1 MFQSHAVFSQC
12 HGSVKVE
19 PRPLSSSTFDTLTE
33 QRLKMAKVNLK
44 NVKSKKRSNQE
55 NEKDGSHD
63 SKKEQRI
70 IEQDSSPKRD
80 KSH

>member
-1 MFQSHAVFSQC
+1 
-12 HGSVKVE
+12 
-19 PRPLSSSTFDTLTE
+19 
-33 QRLKMAKVNLK
+33 MAKVNLK
-44 NVKSKKRSNQE
+44 NVKSKKGSNQE

-63 SKKEQRI
+63 LKKEQRI